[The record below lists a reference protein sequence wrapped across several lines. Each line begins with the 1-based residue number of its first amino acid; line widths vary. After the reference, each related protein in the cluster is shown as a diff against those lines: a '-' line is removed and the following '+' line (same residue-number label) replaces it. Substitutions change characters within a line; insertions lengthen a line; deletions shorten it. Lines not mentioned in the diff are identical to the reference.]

1 MPRTTERKSKLDEL
15 SKDVKKY
22 TKLWSRLSLVSGLDI
37 NNPAM
42 IMLMIKKQRHK
53 RLLKKRYISRPK
65 SYRKSCS
72 AYLMR
77 KDLQEGEGSWLT
89 DSEFLLKYRS
99 AQENSWIDLMEYKAA
114 TYVYI
119 MLFWQLRRWWI
130 QR

>member
-1 MPRTTERKSKLDEL
+1 
-15 SKDVKKY
+15 
-22 TKLWSRLSLVSGLDI
+22 
-37 NNPAM
+37 
-42 IMLMIKKQRHK
+42 
-53 RLLKKRYISRPK
+53 
-65 SYRKSCS
+65 
-72 AYLMR
+72 MR